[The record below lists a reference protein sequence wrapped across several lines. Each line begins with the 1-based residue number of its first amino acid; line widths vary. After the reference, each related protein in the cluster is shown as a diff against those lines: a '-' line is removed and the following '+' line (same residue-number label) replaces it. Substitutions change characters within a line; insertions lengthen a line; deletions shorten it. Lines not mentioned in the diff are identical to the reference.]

1 MTLSSVLATWFG
13 VGYLRP
19 ASGTWAS
26 LVALPFAW
34 LILWKLGPVALVA
47 ASVVAYAIGVWATG
61 IYEARNGIE
70 DPSECVIDEVAGQW
84 LACAAAPL
92 SVFGFALAF
101 ALFRI
106 FDVTKLW
113 PVSLGETLPR
123 GWGIMTDDMIA
134 GAIAAA
140 LVAVARW
147 QGLI

>member
-1 MTLSSVLATWFG
+1 MSTLLATWFG

-34 LILWKLGPVALVA
+34 LILWKLGPLALVA
-47 ASVVAYAIGVWATG
+47 ASIIAYIAGVWSTG
-61 IYEARNGIE
+61 LYEARTGKE

-92 SVFGFALAF
+92 SIPAFAIAF
-101 ALFRI
+101 ALFRL

-113 PVSLGETLPR
+113 PVSLGEELPR

-134 GAIAAA
+134 GAMAAA
-140 LVAVARW
+140 LVAAARW
-147 QGLI
+147 QGLV

>member
-1 MTLSSVLATWFG
+1 MLATLLATWFG

-19 ASGTWAS
+19 AAGTWAS

-34 LILWKLGPVALVA
+34 LILWKLGPLALIA
-47 ASVVAYAIGVWATG
+47 ASIVAYAVGVWSTG
-61 IYEARNGIE
+61 LYEARSGIA

-92 SVFGFALAF
+92 SPIAFAVAF

-113 PVSLGETLPR
+113 PVSLGEELPG

-134 GAIAAA
+134 GAMAAVLVAAA
-140 LVAVARW
+140 HW
-147 QGLI
+147 QGLV